1 MSAAY
6 IESDSMAPLR
16 LVTTEDQIAASAHVA
31 PLDMQLLCSVV
42 IALMQDVRRLK
53 KKVADLEGR
62 ERI

>member
-1 MSAAY
+1 MSAY
-6 IESDSMAPLR
+6 LESDSMAPLR
-16 LVTTEDQIAASAHVA
+16 LVTTEDQIAASAHGA

-42 IALMQDVRRLK
+42 IALMQDVKRLK